1 MNYEKQLEREKNRFS
16 KFLFIIDNHIFKIIS
31 KDEIKDI
38 RKLESLMSIREMI
51 LQRIQTIIKIENQKK
66 FWEDYEKE
74 KRRLSRM

>member
-16 KFLFIIDNHIFKIIS
+16 KFLFIIDKHIFKIIS

>member
-1 MNYEKQLEREKNRFS
+1 MNYQKQLEREKNRFS
-16 KFLFIIDNHIFKIIS
+16 KFLFIIDKHIFKIIS

-38 RKLESLMSIREMI
+38 RTLESLMSIREMI